1 MQDKKFL
8 ILGKVKNR
16 SKTLFNK
23 VSCFKKAFSKSLK
36 YQFLLVESDRTDKL
50 LQILRNLKKKRKDF
64 NFESCDFFTYNLLNR
79 TKGISYYKNKYLNY
93 LFKNS
98 IYKWA
103 DYFGV
108 AAFDGVC
115 SSLNE
120 RYLLSFCEHVIF
132 NNFMTSIGGI
142 ININPQL
149 IIGKSSTEY
158 FLRRKQA
165 FYFCKKIK
173 PNFKK

>member
-1 MQDKKFL
+1 M
-8 ILGKVKNR
+8 
-16 SKTLFNK
+16 
-23 VSCFKKAFSKSLK
+23 
-36 YQFLLVESDRTDKL
+36 VESDRTDKL
-50 LQILRNLKKKRKDF
+50 FQILRNLKKKRKDF
-64 NFESCDFFTYNLLNR
+64 NFESCDFFTYKLLNR
-79 TKGISYYKNKYLNY
+79 TKGISYYKKKYLNY

-103 DYFGV
+103 DYFGF

-158 FLRRKQA
+158 FFRRKQA

-173 PNFKK
+173 PNFKKWIKKLSS